1 MYVAVCQ
8 WREKVYAANDW
19 IGLCNPSAL
28 LRFAYV
34 NLRGEISIIILITL
48 LRGMGNTNAFFKG
61 TRFCRRKR
69 IGRFASTLLFRW
81 FSTVHTKTFENDRI
95 TRCDVSWTLCACY
108 KHTRLWYFRSSFLFW
123 CVSELFW
130 PSTLVRYG
138 WVFDEN
144 AQRISVDGRPK
155 RIEMYAISNENTLV
169 WTGPKT
175 GWDHRCV
182 SRHRRVITMNIW
194 VWDAILNNLVAC

>member
-1 MYVAVCQ
+1 M
-8 WREKVYAANDW
+8 
-19 IGLCNPSAL
+19 IGLDCVIR
-28 LRFAYV
+28 LRYFG
-34 NLRGEISIIILITL
+34 LRMLTWGGEISIIILITL
-48 LRGMGNTNAFFKG
+48 LRRMGNTNAFFKG

-69 IGRFASTLLFRW
+69 IGGFASTLLFPW
-81 FSTVHTKTFENDRI
+81 FSTVHTRTFENDRI
-95 TRCDVSWTLCACY
+95 TRCNVSWTLSACY
-108 KHTRLWYFRSSFLFW
+108 KHTRLRYFRSSFLFW
-123 CVSELFW
+123 CVFELFW
-130 PSTLVRYG
+130 PSTLMRYG

-169 WTGPKT
+169 WTGLQT

-194 VWDAILNNLVAC
+194 VWDAILNNLVVC